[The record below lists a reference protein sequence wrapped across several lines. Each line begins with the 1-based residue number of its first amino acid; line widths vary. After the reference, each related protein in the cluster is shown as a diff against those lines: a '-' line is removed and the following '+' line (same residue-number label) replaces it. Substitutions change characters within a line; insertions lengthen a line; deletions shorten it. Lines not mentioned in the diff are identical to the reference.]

1 MRHRI
6 AGRKLGRTS
15 GQRRALYRN
24 LITDLFRHERL
35 ETTRVKARAIRGQ
48 AEKLITLSRR
58 GQVDR
63 ILELV
68 QANDEA
74 GLARLIQAKRAKK
87 LLVLGQTEG
96 DGASPEET
104 QVALESAVR
113 LMAVHAREIRNVLQ
127 AVFARRQA
135 AAQLNGPEI
144 VQKLFDELGP
154 RYQDRPGGYTRILKL
169 GQRKGDAAPMALIE
183 LVTD

>member
-74 GLARLIQAKRAKK
+74 GLARAMAPRQMRHK
-87 LLVLGQTEG
+87 LPLNL
-96 DGASPEET
+96 
-104 QVALESAVR
+104 LSA
-113 LMAVHAREIRNVLQ
+113 
-127 AVFARRQA
+127 
-135 AAQLNGPEI
+135 
-144 VQKLFDELGP
+144 
-154 RYQDRPGGYTRILKL
+154 
-169 GQRKGDAAPMALIE
+169 
-183 LVTD
+183 

>member
-15 GQRRALYRN
+15 GQRKALYRN

-35 ETTRVKARAIRGQ
+35 ETTQVKARAIRSQ

-68 QANDEA
+68 QAKDEA

-87 LLVLGQTEG
+87 LIALA
-96 DGASPEET
+96 DGAPDGVED
-104 QVALESAVR
+104 ALEAAVHA
-113 LMAVHAREIRNVLQ
+113 MAVHAH
-127 AVFARRQA
+127 RQA